1 LRAAVGAF
9 PTIVARGSRRYKHER
24 RHSMAKSS
32 IAGGS
37 IPPEQWM
44 RGKDTQS
51 LGPGDSS
58 DTGSD
63 TLGAYSDEAL
73 ASDSDAAGTGERAGA
88 IGDERPDADILPDRT
103 MDEAGFLEEGAGDEE
118 ESGEG
123 DGSWA
128 AGGAEEVAGIVADE
142 EDEDEEDDEYGES
155 EDGDATARGSGL

>member
-1 LRAAVGAF
+1 
-9 PTIVARGSRRYKHER
+9 
-24 RHSMAKSS
+24 MAKSS

-63 TLGAYSDEAL
+63 TLGAYSDEEL
-73 ASDSDAAGTGERAGA
+73 ASDSDAVGTGERAGV

-103 MDEAGFLEEGAGDEE
+103 MDEADFLEEGEVVGDEDPEAEDE
-118 ESGEG
+118 EGEG
-123 DGSWA
+123 ILA
-128 AGGAEEVAGIVADE
+128 AGGAEEIAGVVADEDE
-142 EDEDEEDDEYGES
+142 EDETDEEDDEYGEG
-155 EDGDATARGSGL
+155 EDGDATVRGGGA

>member
-1 LRAAVGAF
+1 
-9 PTIVARGSRRYKHER
+9 
-24 RHSMAKSS
+24 MAKSS

-63 TLGAYSDEAL
+63 TLGAYSEEEL
-73 ASDSDAAGTGERAGA
+73 ASDSDAAGTGERAGV

-103 MDEAGFLEEGAGDEE
+103 MDEADFLEEGARDEDPEARGE
-118 ESGEG
+118 EGEVSCAPG
-123 DGSWA
+123 GTEEI
-128 AGGAEEVAGIVADE
+128 AGVVADE
-142 EDEDEEDDEYGES
+142 DEDDEDEEDETDEEDEYGEG
-155 EDGDATARGSGL
+155 EDGDATVRGGGA

>member
-1 LRAAVGAF
+1 
-9 PTIVARGSRRYKHER
+9 
-24 RHSMAKSS
+24 MAKSS

-63 TLGAYSDEAL
+63 TLGAYSEEEL
-73 ASDSDAAGTGERAGA
+73 ASDSDAAGTGERAGV

-103 MDEAGFLEEGAGDEE
+103 MDEADFLEAGEGAGDEDPEARGE
-118 ESGEG
+118 EGEAT
-123 DGSWA
+123 WA
-128 AGGAEEVAGIVADE
+128 AGGAEEIAGVLADEDE
-142 EDEDEEDDEYGES
+142 EDEDEEDEEDDEYGEG
-155 EDGDATARGSGL
+155 EDGDATVRGGGA

>member
-1 LRAAVGAF
+1 
-9 PTIVARGSRRYKHER
+9 
-24 RHSMAKSS
+24 MAKSS

-63 TLGAYSDEAL
+63 TLGAYSDEEL
-73 ASDSDAAGTGERAGA
+73 ASDSDAAGTGERAGV

-103 MDEAGFLEEGAGDEE
+103 MDEADFLEEGEVVGDEDPEVEGE
-118 ESGEG
+118 EGEG
-123 DGSWA
+123 ILA
-128 AGGAEEVAGIVADE
+128 AGSAEEIAGVVA
-142 EDEDEEDDEYGES
+142 DEDEEDETDEEEGEYGGG
-155 EDGDATARGSGL
+155 EDGDATVRGGGA